1 MIQWEYIVDK
11 DNIIDRYDNIFIGRR
26 VIKME
31 RTQILVHVRY
41 GS

>member
-26 VIKME
+26 VIKMKK
-31 RTQILVHVRY
+31 TQMLEHIRY